1 LGANLSYQHEAS
13 TCGCVCDDT
22 NISSA
27 LDAGYL
33 AARATE
39 TINFV
44 ANGLLTNDHTA
55 ATVDF
60 IHVFD
65 SAAKFI
71 NVSGNG
77 ILDLTLS
84 PDVGFSNID
93 TTYTDTTI
101 ALTTLNAS
109 QNTGGLFFNIYDNNP
124 SSISPAL
131 TNALTI
137 TGSQGV
143 DYIDVTAANKTVT
156 INETAKLNQ
165 GINGGDTLLVNAL
178 ANTINLSE
186 TVGKE
191 NIIINSAAHSNEFS
205 FDTISHFDVAGDSLS
220 FLSNTLTSLGNVT
233 LGVGAGFNDYV
244 VAALDA
250 IGTSTAKLESFV
262 FGGNTFVVE
271 NATGGAHAPSAPFVS
286 GQDVIVQLTGITN
299 LSAISTVADGHLVI
313 V

>member
-22 NISSA
+22 NISSS

-39 TINFV
+39 TINFI
-44 ANGLLTNDHTA
+44 ANGLVTNDHTA
-55 ATVDF
+55 TTVDS
-60 IHVFD
+60 IQVFD
-65 SAAKFI
+65 SAAKYI
-71 NVSGNG
+71 NVSGNAV
-77 ILDLTLS
+77 LDLRLS
-84 PDVGFSNID
+84 ADVGFSNID
-93 TTYTDTTI
+93 NTYTDTTI
-101 ALTTLNAS
+101 ALTTLDAS
-109 QNTGGLFFNIYDNNP
+109 QNTGGLWFNIYDNNLG
-124 SSISPAL
+124 SHNPAL
-131 TNALTI
+131 TGPLTI
-137 TGSQGV
+137 NGSQGV

-165 GINGGDTLLVNAL
+165 GINGGDTLYVNAL

-191 NIIINSAAHSNEFS
+191 NIIINSADHSNEFS

-220 FLSNTLTSLGNVT
+220 FFSDAITSIGNIALGS
-233 LGVGAGFNDYV
+233 GAGFNDYV
-244 VAALDA
+244 NAAVTA
-250 IGTSTAKLESFV
+250 IGASTSKLEAFV
-262 FGGNTFVVE
+262 FGGNTFVVD
-271 NATGGAHAPSAPFVS
+271 NTVATAQTSFTT